1 MQARY
6 LVKSAG
12 IPQIQMILPRDGMQ
26 HMHLVVALGRLGCR
40 GITQMYIAA
49 LVSLHVI
56 FEQSACQCLHHLTRA
71 GVHGSMKTTPPS
83 SSEISA

>member
-6 LVKSAG
+6 LVKSAD

-40 GITQMYIAA
+40 GNNTN
-49 LVSLHVI
+49 VHS
-56 FEQSACQCLHHLTRA
+56 STRFTA
-71 GVHGSMKTTPPS
+71 RYL
-83 SSEISA
+83 